1 VWPWD
6 IAANELRARGTD
18 LLAVVVAAALLAF
31 ATSVPARAPD
41 AKLDGRVGCNT
52 SAQGC
57 DGSVRSALHSPGD
70 RSKKIR
76 IRWLGADPRR
86 WLASDTCSKNLVPQG
101 AFPGRGLR
109 VDVRRIDSDTAGI
122 DPGVFPVHSG
132 SDDIVGWR
140 AFAAIAELRPDIRD
154 CNIELG
160 GGWNERA
167 SRIP

>member
-1 VWPWD
+1 VRPWD
-6 IAANELRARGTD
+6 IPANELRARGTD
-18 LLAVVVAAALLAF
+18 LLVVVVAPTLLAF
-31 ATSVPARAPD
+31 ATAVPARAPD
-41 AKLDGRVGCNT
+41 AKPDGRVGCNT

-86 WLASDTCSKNLVPQG
+86 LAPGTCSKNLVPQG
-101 AFPGRGLR
+101 AFPGRELR
-109 VDVRRIDSDTAGI
+109 VDVRRIDSDTDEI
-122 DPGVFPVHSG
+122 DPGAFPVHSG

-140 AFAAIAELRPDIRD
+140 AFAAIAGLRPGIRD